1 MTFRLRPAVCAA
13 AAVRLAR
20 GVRPQVSAGG
30 SYGCNPFELHIGLGD
45 ATSIEG
51 LSVRWP
57 TDAAAGPQ
65 EFGPGVLQVD
75 RAYRLVEGEPRLELR
90 TLPTNDFSTAVAEM
104 LADPTGCTCS
114 MHPDGE

>member
-45 ATSIEG
+45 ATAVEA

-57 TDAAAGPQ
+57 TEVAAAQ
-65 EFGPGVLQVD
+65 EFGPGVLQVEQPLG
-75 RAYRLVEGEPRLELR
+75 R
-90 TLPTNDFSTAVAEM
+90 AVA
-104 LADPTGCTCS
+104 CTRS
-114 MHPDGE
+114 